1 MSGPVSVDDAPAV
14 ADRGPAASPCVEIT
28 ESHDATVGRIHVR
41 RALPRR
47 GRRTVGAWCF
57 ADHMGPASVTEGA
70 GLDIGPHPHVGLQTV
85 TWLLDGQVLH
95 RDSLGS
101 EQVIKPGELNLMTA
115 GNGVTHSEEAT
126 GAYRGELHGVQLWVA
141 QPGGTRHG
149 DAAFTHH
156 ATLPQCDLDLAVGTV
171 LIGEF
176 AGAASPARHDTAL
189 VAVDLALRP
198 GESVLPLR
206 ADFEYAAVV
215 VQGAIAIDGRPV
227 VPGRLAYLGLGR
239 QELVLQAAEPTRA
252 LLLGGEPFEEPI
264 VMWWNF
270 VARSRDDLS
279 AAYAAWQAQD
289 DRFGRVHSP
298 LPRIPAP
305 PPYWTTSSA

>member
-57 ADHMGPASVTEGA
+57 ADHMGPASVTENA
-70 GLDIGPHPHVGLQTV
+70 GLDVGPHPHIGLQTV
-85 TWLLDGQVLH
+85 TWLIEGQVLH
-95 RDSLGS
+95 RDSLGN
-101 EQVIKPGELNLMTA
+101 EQVIIPGQLNLMTA
-115 GNGVTHSEEAT
+115 GDGVSHSEEAT
-126 GAYRGELHGVQLWVA
+126 GHYRGELEGIQLWVA
-141 QPGGTRHG
+141 QPASTRTG
-149 DAAFTHH
+149 DAAFQHH
-156 ATLPQCDLDLAVGTV
+156 AELPRVALDRAVATV
-171 LIGEF
+171 VIGDF
-176 AGAASPARHDTAL
+176 ASARSPARHDTAL
-189 VAVDLALRP
+189 GGLDLHLL
-198 GESVLPLR
+198 GGGTTLPL
-206 ADFEYAAVV
+206 DPGWEYAIVV
-215 VQGAIAIDGRPV
+215 LRGSVALGRRQV
-227 VPGRLAYLGLGR
+227 EPGRLAYLGRGRDELG
-239 QELVLQAAEPTRA
+239 LDAGPNTRA
-252 LLLGGEPFEEPI
+252 VLLGGVPFAEQI

>member
-1 MSGPVSVDDAPAV
+1 MSGPVSTIDAPAERTSGHSEPPCLEISQ
-14 ADRGPAASPCVEIT
+14 DREAS
-28 ESHDATVGRIHVR
+28 VGRIQVR
-41 RALPRR
+41 RALPRK
-47 GRRTVGAWCF
+47 GRRAVGAWCF

-215 VQGAIAIDGRPV
+215 VQGAIVIDGRPV

-270 VARSRDDLS
+270 VGRSREELE
-279 AAYAAWQAQD
+279 AAFTDWD
-289 DRFGRVHSP
+289 TSSERFGRVASR
-298 LPRIPAP
+298 LPRIPTP
-305 PPYWTTSSA
+305 PPYWMRGSA